1 MDDLAGYLRT
11 RRSRVDPAAVDI
23 PTDRRRVEGL
33 RREEVAHLSGISVDY
48 YVRLEQGRATQ
59 PSEQV
64 LDALARVL
72 GLDETE
78 RGHLYRLARQ
88 RRRRAKAPGGRVRP
102 ELLRVLDLVADA
114 PALIMDPR
122 LDVLAGN
129 RLAGLFYGRSMPG
142 LNTARHIFLEEA
154 ERGLYADWE
163 KCTLDV
169 VGHLRLAAG
178 KYPEDPRLAPLIG
191 ELAMG
196 SERFRRLWARADVR
210 ARTHGRKAY
219 RQPLVGLLELHQ
231 ENFSLP
237 DESGMELLVLSA
249 APGSPAEDGRE
260 PGASYNLPGTPYPP
274 CSESQCNLSPRRST
288 DLSLQDLMR
297 PDNQLE
303 RCCRRLG
310 FDCCPLSRWH
320 RCGPSSPAVTCR
332 VMQRT
337 QGGRRDPPGR

>member
-1 MDDLAGYLRT
+1 MDDLAGFLRT
-11 RRSRVDPAAVDI
+11 RRSRVDPAAVGI
-23 PTDRRRVEGL
+23 PTDSRRRVEGL
-33 RREEVAHLSGISVDY
+33 RREEVAHLSGVSVDY

-88 RRRRAKAPGGRVRP
+88 RRRPAKAPGGRLRP

-114 PALIMDPR
+114 PALIMNHR

-129 RLAGLFYGRSMPG
+129 RLAGLLYGRPIPG
-142 LNTARHIFLEEA
+142 LNIARHIFLDEA
-154 ERGLYADWE
+154 EQGLYADWDA
-163 KCTLDV
+163 CTLDV

-178 KYPEDPRLAPLIG
+178 KHPDDPRLASLIG

-219 RQPLVGLLELHQ
+219 RHPLVGVLELHQ
-231 ENFSLP
+231 ENFALP
-237 DESGMELLVLSA
+237 EESGLELIVLSA
-249 APGSPAEDGRE
+249 TPGSPAEDGLRLLTGL
-260 PGASYNLPGTPYPP
+260 GAD
-274 CSESQCNLSPRRST
+274 T
-288 DLSLQDLMR
+288 DAAHD
-297 PDNQLE
+297 
-303 RCCRRLG
+303 
-310 FDCCPLSRWH
+310 PLKAQVH
-320 RCGPSSPAVTCR
+320 RH
-332 VMQRT
+332 
-337 QGGRRDPPGR
+337 DPLKAQVHE

>member
-1 MDDLAGYLRT
+1 MDDLAGFLRT
-11 RRSRVDPAAVDI
+11 RRSRVDPAGFGI
-23 PTDRRRVEGL
+23 PTDSRRRVEGL
-33 RREEVAHLSGISVDY
+33 RREEVAHLSGVSVDY

-88 RRRRAKAPGGRVRP
+88 RHRRAKAPGRGSPRPKAGGRIRP

-114 PALIMDPR
+114 PALIMDHR

-129 RLAGLFYGRSMPG
+129 RLAGLLFGRPMPG

-154 ERGLYADWE
+154 ERGLYEDWE
-163 KCTLDV
+163 TCTLDV
-169 VGHLRLAAG
+169 VGHLRLAVG
-178 KYPEDPRLAPLIG
+178 KYPEDPRLASLIG

-210 ARTHGRKAY
+210 ARTYGRKAY
-219 RQPLVGLLELHQ
+219 RHPLVGVLELHQ
-231 ENFSLP
+231 ENFALP

-249 APGSPAEDGRE
+249 APGSPSEDGLRLLAGL
-260 PGASYNLPGTPYPP
+260 GADSGDAHPTVT
-274 CSESQCNLSPRRST
+274 S
-288 DLSLQDLMR
+288 DLS
-297 PDNQLE
+297 
-303 RCCRRLG
+303 
-310 FDCCPLSRWH
+310 
-320 RCGPSSPAVTCR
+320 AVGVVLR
-332 VMQRT
+332 
-337 QGGRRDPPGR
+337 

>member
-1 MDDLAGYLRT
+1 MGAAEAILEGMDDLAGFLRT
-11 RRSRVDPAAVDI
+11 RRARIDPAAVGI
-23 PTDRRRVEGL
+23 PTDSRRRVEGL
-33 RREEVAHLSGISVDY
+33 RREEVAHLSGVSVDY

-88 RRRRAKAPGGRVRP
+88 RRRPAKAPAGRLRP

-114 PALIMDPR
+114 PALIMNHR

-129 RLAGLFYGRSMPG
+129 RLAQLLYGRPIPG
-142 LNTARHIFLEEA
+142 LNTARHVFLEET

-163 KCTLDV
+163 TCTLDV

-178 KYPEDPRLAPLIG
+178 KHPDDPRLASLIG

-219 RQPLVGLLELHQ
+219 RHPLVGLLELHH
-231 ENFSLP
+231 ENFALP
-237 DESGMELLVLSA
+237 EESGMELLVLSA
-249 APGSPAEDGRE
+249 ASGSPTEDGLRLLA
-260 PGASYNLPGTPYPP
+260 GLDTDGTPTRPP
-274 CSESQCNLSPRRST
+274 VDARFRE
-288 DLSLQDLMR
+288 
-297 PDNQLE
+297 
-303 RCCRRLG
+303 
-310 FDCCPLSRWH
+310 
-320 RCGPSSPAVTCR
+320 
-332 VMQRT
+332 
-337 QGGRRDPPGR
+337 